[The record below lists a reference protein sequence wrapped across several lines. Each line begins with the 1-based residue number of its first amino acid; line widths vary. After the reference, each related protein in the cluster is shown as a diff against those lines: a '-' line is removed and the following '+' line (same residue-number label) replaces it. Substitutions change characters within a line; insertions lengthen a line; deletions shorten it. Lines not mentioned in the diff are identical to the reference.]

1 MPWVAA
7 EPGLINMHLHCPPV
21 TNSRENTE
29 TGGWGI
35 CEFSPSDKVMNQITT
50 PISEYL
56 FLFLIPGIS
65 QAGKTNN
72 QII

>member
-1 MPWVAA
+1 
-7 EPGLINMHLHCPPV
+7 MHPHCPLV
-21 TNSRENTE
+21 TDSRENTE

-35 CEFSPSDKVMNQITT
+35 KLCEFSPSDKVMNQITT

-65 QAGKTNN
+65 LAGNANN
-72 QII
+72 QKI